1 MPMIVPGSW
10 GPEKILGFRCNN
22 VRILE
27 KKVGGARATN
37 KDNHLDHQYRDFG
50 TYMASCCEPRPER
63 PQLPSA
69 SAGGA
74 GPALA
79 GASGFT

>member
-1 MPMIVPGSW
+1 MLEIVLAAGEEIDS
-10 GPEKILGFRCNN
+10 
-22 VRILE
+22 
-27 KKVGGARATN
+27 
-37 KDNHLDHQYRDFG
+37 LDDCV
-50 TYMASCCEPRPER
+50 MLCEIER

-79 GASGFT
+79 GASGLPDHLMTDGRDL